1 MSPLAILV
9 MVLICG
15 LVWGGF
21 TFFLVRALKSER
33 SRAQNG

>member
-1 MSPLAILV
+1 MSPLAILI

-21 TFFLVRALKSER
+21 TFFLVRALRSER
-33 SRAQNG
+33 SRAQDG